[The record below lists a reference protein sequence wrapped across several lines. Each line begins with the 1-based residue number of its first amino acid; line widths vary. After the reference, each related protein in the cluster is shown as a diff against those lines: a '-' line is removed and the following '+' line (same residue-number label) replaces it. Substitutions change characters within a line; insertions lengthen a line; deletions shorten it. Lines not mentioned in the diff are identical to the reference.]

1 MAPLSPEEIIF
12 HNAARA
18 GQIEILKANLHKINI
33 NSRDGSGFQQTA
45 LHKAV
50 WDGHI
55 QVVKFLVR
63 NGAEIDAKNQN
74 DATPLY
80 IAAQEGQLDVVKFL
94 IEKGANVDEKQ
105 KDGFTP
111 LHVAAE
117 KRRLEV
123 VKYLTEN
130 GANINAKTNDNKT
143 PLYIA
148 AKNGHSEVVDY
159 LCRGIKRKAE
169 NEASVPIENWSNK
182 DPCIICL
189 APRNR
194 IYILLPC
201 GHASMCE
208 FCCAQ
213 MLSKNPQNS
222 KCPSCRK
229 PIETYKQIFL
239 QVPE

>member
-1 MAPLSPEEIIF
+1 M
-12 HNAARA
+12 
-18 GQIEILKANLHKINI
+18 K
-33 NSRDGSGFQQTA
+33 
-45 LHKAV
+45 
-50 WDGHI
+50 
-55 QVVKFLVR
+55 
-63 NGAEIDAKNQN
+63 
-74 DATPLY
+74 
-80 IAAQEGQLDVVKFL
+80 
-94 IEKGANVDEKQ
+94 KGANVNAKCKNDY
-105 KDGFTP
+105 TP
-111 LHVAAE
+111 LCIAAE
-117 KRRLEV
+117 KGKLDV

-130 GANINAKTNDNKT
+130 GANINAKTNDDKT

-169 NEASVPIENWSNK
+169 DEASVPIEIWSNK

-194 IYILLPC
+194 LYVLVPC

-208 FCCAQ
+208 CCCAQ

-229 PIETYKQIFL
+229 PIETYKQIFF

>member
-1 MAPLSPEEIIF
+1 MTKDGFTSLYLVVEE
-12 HNAARA
+12 
-18 GQIEILKANLHKINI
+18 GKL
-33 NSRDGSGFQQTA
+33 D
-45 LHKAV
+45 
-50 WDGHI
+50 
-55 QVVKFLVR
+55 VVKFLIEK
-63 NGAEIDAKNQN
+63 GANVNAKCKN
-74 DATPLY
+74 DYTPLC
-80 IAAQEGQLDVVKFL
+80 IAAEKGKLDVVKFL
-94 IEKGANVDEKQ
+94 IEKGANVDK
-105 KDGFTP
+105 KNKNGWTP
-111 LHVAAE
+111 LHVAAKE
-117 KRRLEV
+117 GILDV

-130 GANINAKTNDNKT
+130 GANINAKTNDDKT

-189 APRNR
+189 APRNHL
-194 IYILLPC
+194 YILLPC

-229 PIETYKQIFL
+229 PIETYKQIFF